1 VESINPFL
9 GIHAAVTR
17 QDLAGEPRGGWRGDQ
32 RLTIEEAVGAFT
44 MDAAWAAHAE
54 EVAGSLVPG
63 KLADFIIL
71 SDDIFSVNPGKIP
84 LIRVLATV
92 LGGEIV
98 YRSDTF

>member
-32 RLTIEEAVGAFT
+32 RLTIEEAVRAFT
-44 MDAAWAAHAE
+44 TEAAYAAHAE
-54 EVAGSLVPG
+54 DIAGSLAPG

-71 SDDIFSVNPGKIP
+71 SDDIFSVDPGEIP
-84 LIRVLATV
+84 SIRVLATA

-98 YRSDTF
+98 YRSEAF